1 MSERLRASVWF
12 VVFHPPTQQASQ
24 PATAKELLL
33 HQARPARQ
41 GTLGWGVFRSV
52 HTTHLP
58 GRKNTQTAGK
68 APYPKWRRMVVH
80 VRVVHLRTR
89 PVNSIVLRDCYVRS
103 SLVDR
108 PDGFVPSWAE
118 LLWLQLAA
126 FLFVCYI
133 PAGFKVMWECQF
145 FRLGRFFATRR
156 DWGRVFDYVA
166 TSWFKRCGAHTFFVR
181 LWWKM
186 KEKSL
191 LCCTVS

>member
-12 VVFHPPTQQASQ
+12 DVFHPPTQQASQ

-126 FLFVCYI
+126 FLFVFVTYLLVLRSCENVNFSDW
-133 PAGFKVMWECQF
+133 AGFSQQDGIGEEC
-145 FRLGRFFATRR
+145 LI
-156 DWGRVFDYVA
+156 
-166 TSWFKRCGAHTFFVR
+166 
-181 LWWKM
+181 M
-186 KEKSL
+186 
-191 LCCTVS
+191 